1 MTPELEP
8 IWQQFAETCSA
19 LRQTLAEV
27 PDDRINWQPG
37 PAANSVARIIQH
49 IARGNILYSQMMRGD
64 ENGPRRA
71 VEAEPDRARLLDI
84 LDESEQIVR
93 QTFDAM
99 TPETLRQMR
108 ADDWNPLGPDV
119 AGPLDAL
126 WFALQTVRHAAYH
139 LGQMNVYLLLL
150 EGTPDGRAH

>member
-1 MTPELEP
+1 MTAELEP

-19 LRQTLAEV
+19 LRQALAEV
-27 PDDRINWQPG
+27 PDDRINWRPG
-37 PAANSVARIIQH
+37 PAANSVARIVQH
-49 IARGNILYSQMMRGD
+49 IAGGNRLYSRMMRGD

-71 VEAEPDRARLLDI
+71 VEVEPDRARLLEI

-99 TPETLRQMR
+99 TPETLRQVR
-108 ADDWNPLGPDV
+108 AGDWNPLGPDV
-119 AGPLDAL
+119 DGPLDAL

-139 LGQMNVYLLLL
+139 LGQVNVYLLLL
-150 EGTPDGRAH
+150 EGTADGLAH